1 MNILSFFCMTN
12 VFTNVF
18 TQISYKHPKP
28 NVLYNSLSKNLKE
41 TRHNFYTLN
50 MAKYEHRYIVE
61 KLHNN
66 SIKVK
71 TTLLEKKMMNR
82 RKTDYMFA
90 RHRRMISNIHHRSIL
105 NLNRLEYTREMT
117 SNHLSQLKE
126 DHKDTLNRLN
136 MIDNLTTDMY
146 NDRYEKHMDD
156 MSIYYRRYKDKRE
169 EIKDTI
175 NNL

>member
-1 MNILSFFCMTN
+1 
-12 VFTNVF
+12 
-18 TQISYKHPKP
+18 
-28 NVLYNSLSKNLKE
+28 
-41 TRHNFYTLN
+41 
-50 MAKYEHRYIVE
+50 
-61 KLHNN
+61 
-66 SIKVK
+66 
-71 TTLLEKKMMNR
+71 MNR

-90 RHRRMISNIHHRSIL
+90 RHRRMISNIHHKSIL

-156 MSIYYRRYKDKRE
+156 MSIYYMRYKDKRE